1 MEGYKEYDERL
12 MYLSGWRVD
21 DRCCY
26 IVYDKLSNSVID
38 KILDDESNW
47 LCKSKQCCAE
57 R

>member
-12 MYLSGWRVD
+12 MYLSGWRID

-47 LCKSKQCCAE
+47 LCKSK
-57 R
+57 